1 MTTHRTAALALV
13 LGLACSA
20 PVLSQTTGGTGGTA
34 GSTSAPSTTASTTA
48 PVGGDRNRDWDWG
61 WLGLLG
67 LIGLAGLRRPRDT
80 TLGGTGTTR
89 TGAR

>member
-1 MTTHRTAALALV
+1 MTTHRTATLALV
-13 LGLACSA
+13 LGLACA
-20 PVLSQTTGGTGGTA
+20 VPAASQTTGGTGTTGTTGA
-34 GSTSAPSTTASTTA
+34 PTTSTSAPI
-48 PVGGDRNRDWDWG
+48 GGDRDRDFDWG

-89 TGAR
+89 AGTR

>member
-13 LGLACSA
+13 LGLACAA
-20 PVLSQTTGGTGGTA
+20 PAVSQTTGGTG
-34 GSTSAPSTTASTTA
+34 STTTPSTTASTTA
-48 PVGGDRNRDWDWG
+48 PIGGNRDRDFDWG

-89 TGAR
+89 TGPR